1 MNLQQA
7 IKTLV
12 TAKAFMGM
20 SNWFFDKGDQTRA
33 EFCELKAYELFL
45 SVPDK
50 IGFKARKVLGDY

>member
-12 TAKAFMGM
+12 TAKAFIGL
-20 SNWFFDKGDQTRA
+20 SNHFFLKGNFTKA
-33 EFCELKAYELFL
+33 EHCELKACELFL

-50 IGFKARKVLGDY
+50 IGTKARKVLGE